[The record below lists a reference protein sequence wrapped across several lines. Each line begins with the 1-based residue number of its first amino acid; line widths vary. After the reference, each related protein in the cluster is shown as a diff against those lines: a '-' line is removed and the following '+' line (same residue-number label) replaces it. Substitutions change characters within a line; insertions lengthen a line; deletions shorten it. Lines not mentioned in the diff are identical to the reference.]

1 MVTDISG
8 EGMLQGNS
16 RFAVGVHAMALT
28 LIAQEMRKGKPVTS
42 SALAAM
48 VGAHPVH
55 VRRVMGTL
63 REAGLVQSQSGPTG
77 GWELARD
84 PKDISLYDIYL
95 ALEPELPFEMPA
107 RMPDACCR
115 FAPNLPQA
123 LADAMER
130 AKQAVQQHLES
141 VTLDTILQSIDQC
154 GSPPV
159 AGSTPGGHRS
169 PHATV

>member
-1 MVTDISG
+1 M
-8 EGMLQGNS
+8 QGNS

-63 REAGLVQSQSGPTG
+63 REAGLVDSQSGPMG

-84 PKDISLYDIYL
+84 PSEISLYDIYL

-107 RMPDACCR
+107 RMPEACCR

-123 LADAMER
+123 LAGALESANR
-130 AKQAVQQHLES
+130 ALQEHLSS
-141 VTLDTILQSIDQC
+141 VTLDQMLDSMEQC
-154 GSPPV
+154 GSV
-159 AGSTPGGHRS
+159 KSVDSALLGLDVSH
-169 PHATV
+169 

>member
-1 MVTDISG
+1 M
-8 EGMLQGNS
+8 QGNS
-16 RFAVGVHAMALT
+16 RFAIGVHAMALT

-63 REAGLVQSQSGPTG
+63 REAGLVDSQSGPMG

-84 PKDISLYDIYL
+84 PKEISLSDIYL

-107 RMPDACCR
+107 RMPEACCR

-123 LADAMER
+123 LAEALDSANR
-130 AKQAVQQHLES
+130 ALQEHLSS
-141 VTLDTILQSIDQC
+141 VTLDQILDSMEQC
-154 GSPPV
+154 GS
-159 AGSTPGGHRS
+159 ATSTDSALLSLDVSR
-169 PHATV
+169 

>member
-8 EGMLQGNS
+8 EGVLQGNS

-63 REAGLVQSQSGPTG
+63 REAGLVESQSGPTG

-84 PKDISLYDIYL
+84 PKEISLYDIYL

-123 LADAMER
+123 LAGHDGKCKAS
-130 AKQAVQQHLES
+130 AS
-141 VTLDTILQSIDQC
+141 SSIWKA
-154 GSPPV
+154 SH
-159 AGSTPGGHRS
+159 STPFS
-169 PHATV
+169 SQ